1 MAESTFKKAVDPVKR
16 FLFDH
21 DLRADDLTAVELIG
35 GGSRVPKVQSLLA
48 DIVDNSSLIGSHING
63 D

>member
-1 MAESTFKKAVDPVKR
+1 MAEILFQDVTNPIKR

-21 DLRADDLTAVELIG
+21 DLKANELTAVELIG
-35 GGSRVPKVQSLLA
+35 GGSRVPGLQALIGEAVGNAS
-48 DIVDNSSLIGSHING
+48 IVGSHING